1 MPQVK
6 AMGLPALGPS
16 IPRRPEPIMHNGST
30 TPWLGPQ
37 EPSSTSS
44 GLLERVKAQ
53 VPDAWRRM
61 CDLYGPQIYR
71 WCRRAGLQ
79 QADAADIAQEVF
91 RTVAAK
97 VADFQLDRPGGFRAW
112 LQAITR
118 NKIGDHLRR
127 RHNQA
132 QGQGGTAAQEQLRE
146 IAESLE
152 SVSADRDA
160 QDNLLPHRALN
171 LVRNE
176 FADRTWQAFWLVVAE
191 GRGPAEVAEQLGMT
205 LAAVYMAKSRVLC
218 RLRQELD
225 EP

>member
-1 MPQVK
+1 MAHDSHTGGWHDSAAP
-6 AMGLPALGPS
+6 G
-16 IPRRPEPIMHNGST
+16 
-30 TPWLGPQ
+30 
-37 EPSSTSS
+37 STSS
-44 GLLERVKAQ
+44 SLLERVKARD
-53 VPDAWRRM
+53 PNAWPRM
-61 CDLYGPQIYR
+61 CDLYGPYIYR

-97 VADFQLDRPGGFRAW
+97 IAEFQLGRPGGFRAW

-127 RHNQA
+127 RRGHA
-132 QGQGGTAAQEQLRE
+132 QGQGGTAAQDQLQQ
-146 IAESLE
+146 IAESLD
-152 SVSADRDA
+152 SASAADAEA
-160 QDNLLPHRALN
+160 QDNLLPHRALS
-171 LVRNE
+171 LVRSE

-191 GRGPAEVAEQLGMT
+191 GRSPAEVARQLGTT

-225 EP
+225 APPT